1 MIVRKTLARNK
12 KTQPT
17 PAVRTI
23 ARSGLL
29 LPSPTGVAAT
39 STRPPTQNVKNVIEL
54 PMDTA
59 FGDGLGKGGKA
70 GKPPPGAEMDLRK
83 KRQKTN
89 DLVQNYLDSLDPDQ
103 PMDDADQ
110 GGPPR

>member
-1 MIVRKTLARNK
+1 MQN
-12 KTQPT
+12 
-17 PAVRTI
+17 
-23 ARSGLL
+23 GH
-29 LPSPTGVAAT
+29 AT
-39 STRPPTQNVKNVIEL
+39 KIGEL

-70 GKPPPGAEMDLRK
+70 GKQPPLGAEKELKK

-103 PMDDADQ
+103 PMDDGD
-110 GGPPR
+110 GPPRWVGRQTIVFYARLIVRLFQTPA

>member
-1 MIVRKTLARNK
+1 MIQN
-12 KTQPT
+12 
-17 PAVRTI
+17 
-23 ARSGLL
+23 GH
-29 LPSPTGVAAT
+29 AT
-39 STRPPTQNVKNVIEL
+39 KIGEL

-70 GKPPPGAEMDLRK
+70 GKPPPGAEKDLRK